1 MPNLAQAF
9 DVLYRI
15 MDKEWKNFLN
25 FPGSIAKN
33 QKSVILAVKLHNIRK
48 RVVVMKKL
56 LAVCM
61 AFLLTFQLVT
71 PVFAEENEETQAA
84 TEAVEMETEAPITE
98 IPTTEPP
105 VPETAAPEET
115 SAPTEPQPTTE
126 ITEATASTEETT
138 AASTEPTE
146 ETIEP
151 TLDLFAE
158 DGNVIASG
166 TCGAQGEN
174 LTWVLTD
181 DGTLTISGDGKMGN
195 YYGGK
200 DHTDAPWGVYWDRV
214 TTVVIEPGVTNIGE
228 WAFWGCSS
236 VTSAMIPDGVTEI
249 GREAFRDC
257 NDLTNV
263 SIPSGVTSIG
273 YQAFRDCSNLTSV
286 AIPEGVTSIGE
297 WAFEGCKS
305 LVSIAIPESV
315 TVISNYTFLGC
326 SGLTSITIPES
337 VTSIGWSA
345 FDGCSSLTSVTI
357 PGSVIRIGDSAFSSC
372 SSLSNVTILKGV
384 TSIEAGAFSCCDSLT
399 SVAIPESVTSIGG
412 CAFQLCSNL
421 RSVEIKGAA
430 SIGYYAFY
438 DCKRL
443 VDVVFSGNVT
453 SIGDSAFYDCERLT
467 SIVLP
472 ESVTDIGAEA
482 FNSCGRLTSIT
493 MPGVTS
499 IGSDAFRQCGS
510 LTSVALPKSVSS
522 IAGNVFTYCYNLER
536 ISVDKENKNYISADG
551 VLFDKNCTTLIT
563 YPTAKKNAV
572 YNIPQSV
579 TTIVSG
585 AFWDCDSLTS
595 VTIPEGVTS
604 IGDHAFFGCSALAS
618 VNIPKGVTSIGE
630 ATFLAC
636 NLTKLTIPEG
646 VTQIGD
652 DAFRDCDRLT
662 SVVIPGSVASIGQR
676 AFSGCYNFTNIV
688 ISSGVKNIGE
698 CAFENCR
705 KLIKLWLPKTVTF
718 IDYEAFSGCDNLK
731 NVYYSGSN
739 SDWNAIT
746 IEDGNAA
753 LENAKR
759 TYGVTETPGTESRPV
774 ATNVLTSGGKLT
786 LTAWAMPDNKKAKVK
801 WSLSED
807 SKTYAT
813 ITGAGVLTA
822 KTVSEVQNITVIA
835 TPTDGSPEARKEIQ
849 ILPKITVKQA
859 EKFNLFYGNGKAKLT
874 ITGGQVASARFV
886 EPSDF
891 VLEDSDGQFYIRL
904 AEGASAKPKT
914 KVTLEITLPG
924 CDTPVRQSL
933 TIATTNTAP
942 KLKLNPTASIVNT
955 TLTNS
960 LTVEAAILG
969 TEDTLTV
976 RSATKGV
983 TASVD
988 KGILNLTLDNG
999 KTTTATVYLKG
1010 SDWAKEIRLTHR
1022 ITVTDKKPTV
1032 KLSAKGKLDV
1042 LNPDSE
1048 IVYTPKLTNATG
1060 TIESVRL
1067 EGADGDF
1074 FDAKVDDNGI
1084 IHLKLAK
1091 SGENY
1096 STRKTYKVT
1105 PVVTLLGQDITGQT
1119 LSIKVTQSALKLAKL
1134 PNRTVYQSQ
1143 TAPLAVKL
1151 TVTSPA
1157 NAKIGDVQLNV
1168 KTTAALRNALENAG
1182 GIQADETTVSFPA
1195 KAFAAL
1201 KPGRYTVILDV
1212 TPANAAS
1219 DTKPIQAR
1227 FTLTVQK

>member
-1 MPNLAQAF
+1 
-9 DVLYRI
+9 
-15 MDKEWKNFLN
+15 
-25 FPGSIAKN
+25 
-33 QKSVILAVKLHNIRK
+33 
-48 RVVVMKKL
+48 MKKL
-56 LAVCM
+56 LALCM

-71 PVFAEENEETQAA
+71 PVFAEEIEETQAA
-84 TEAVEMETEAPITE
+84 TEAVEVETEAPVTE
-98 IPTTEPP
+98 VPTTEPP
-105 VPETAAPEET
+105 TTAAPETAAPEET

-126 ITEATASTEETT
+126 VTEATASTEETT
-138 AASTEPTE
+138 EAATEPT
-146 ETIEP
+146 EP
-151 TLDLFAE
+151 TLDLLSE
-158 DGNVIASG
+158 DENVIASG
-166 TCGAQGEN
+166 ECGADGDN

-195 YYGGK
+195 YYDGK

-214 TTVVIEPGVTNIGE
+214 TAVVIEPGVTNIGE
-228 WAFWGCSS
+228 WAFWGCSGVAS
-236 VTSAMIPDGVTEI
+236 VVISEGVTEI

-257 NDLTNV
+257 NGLTNV
-263 SIPSGVTSIG
+263 SIPRGVTSIG
-273 YQAFRDCSNLTSV
+273 YQAFGDCSNLTSV
-286 AIPEGVTSIGE
+286 TIPEGVTSIGE
-297 WAFEGCKS
+297 WAFRGCKS

-315 TVISNYTFLGC
+315 TVISNYTFLAC

-372 SSLSNVTILKGV
+372 SSLSNVTILEGV
-384 TSIEAGAFSCCDSLT
+384 ISIEAGAFGCCDSLT
-399 SVAIPESVTSIGG
+399 SVTIPESVTSIGG
-412 CAFQLCSNL
+412 MAFQLCSNL

-443 VDVVFSGNVT
+443 ANVTFSGNVT
-453 SIGDSAFYDCERLT
+453 SIGDSAFYNCERLT

-510 LTSVALPKSVSS
+510 LTSVVLPKSVSS

-536 ISVDKENKNYISADG
+536 ISVDKENENYISADG

-572 YNIPQSV
+572 YNIPKSV

-585 AFWDCDSLTS
+585 AFWNCDSLTS
-595 VTIPEGVTS
+595 VTIPDGVTS
-604 IGDHAFFGCSALAS
+604 IGDYAFFGCSVLAS

-630 ATFLAC
+630 ATFLGC
-636 NLTKLTIPEG
+636 NLTRLTIPEG

-652 DAFRDCDRLT
+652 KAFRDCGRLT
-662 SVVIPGSVASIGQR
+662 SVVIPGSIASIGQR
-676 AFSGCYNFTNIV
+676 AFSDCYNFTNIV
-688 ISSGVKNIGE
+688 ISNGVKNIGE

-705 KLIKLWLPKTVTF
+705 KLIKLWLPKTVAF

-759 TYGVTETPGTESRPV
+759 TYGVTETPCTEIRPLD
-774 ATNVLTSGGKLT
+774 TTTLTSGGKLT
-786 LTAWAMPDNKKAKVK
+786 LTAWAMPDNKKVK
-801 WSLSED
+801 ANWSLSED
-807 SKTYAT
+807 SKAYAS
-813 ITGAGVLTA
+813 ISSSGVLTA
-822 KTVSEVQNITVIA
+822 KNVNEVQNITVIA
-835 TPTDGSPEARKEIQ
+835 TPTDGSPEARKEIR
-849 ILPKITVKQA
+849 ILPKITVKQT
-859 EKFNLFYGNGKAKLT
+859 EKYNLFYGNGRAKLA
-874 ITGGQVASARFV
+874 ITGGQVASARFA

-891 VLEDSDGQFYIRL
+891 VLEDNDGQFYIRL
-904 AEGASAKPKT
+904 AEGASVKPKT

-924 CDTPVRQSL
+924 CDIPVRQSL
-933 TIATTNTAP
+933 TVATTNTAP

-960 LTVEAAILG
+960 LTVETAILG
-969 TEDTLTV
+969 TEDTLTA

-988 KGILNLTLDNG
+988 NGILTLTLDNG
-999 KTTTATVYLKG
+999 KTTTANIYLKG
-1010 SDWAKEIRLTHR
+1010 SDWAKEVKLTHR

-1032 KLSAKGKLDV
+1032 KFAAKGKLDV
-1042 LNPDSE
+1042 LNPASE
-1048 IVYTPKLTNATG
+1048 IVYTPKLANATG
-1060 TIESVRL
+1060 AIESVRL
-1067 EGADGDF
+1067 EGQDANLFNAEVVDGL
-1074 FDAKVDDNGI
+1074 V
-1084 IHLKLAK
+1084 HLKLAK

-1096 STRKTYKVT
+1096 STKKTYKIT
-1105 PVVTLLGQDITGQT
+1105 PVVILLGKEITGPT
-1119 LSIKVTQSALKLAKL
+1119 LSVKVTQSALKLAKI
-1134 PNRTVYQSQ
+1134 PNQTVSKSS
-1143 TAPLAVKL
+1143 PEDL
-1151 TVTSPA
+1151 TVNIKITSPLTA
-1157 NAKIGDVQLNV
+1157 EIGDVQLNA
-1168 KTTAALRNALENAG
+1168 KTTAALRNALAAAG
-1182 GIQADETTVSFPA
+1182 GIQADEATVSFPA

-1201 KPGRYTVILDV
+1201 NPGRYTVILDV
-1212 TPANAAS
+1212 FPANATIGS
-1219 DTKPIQAR
+1219 KPIQAR
-1227 FTLTVQK
+1227 FTLTVRK

>member
-1 MPNLAQAF
+1 
-9 DVLYRI
+9 
-15 MDKEWKNFLN
+15 
-25 FPGSIAKN
+25 
-33 QKSVILAVKLHNIRK
+33 
-48 RVVVMKKL
+48 MKKL
-56 LAVCM
+56 LALLM
-61 AFLLTFQLVT
+61 AVTLTFQLVT
-71 PVFAEENEETQAA
+71 PVFAEEIEETQAA
-84 TEAVEMETEAPITE
+84 TEAVGMETEAPVTE
-98 IPTTEPP
+98 APTTEPP

-115 SAPTEPQPTTE
+115 SALTEPQATTE
-126 ITEATASTEETT
+126 VTEATASTEETIAT
-138 AASTEPTE
+138 TEPTE
-146 ETIEP
+146 ETTEP
-151 TLDLFAE
+151 ALDLLSE
-158 DGNVIASG
+158 DENVIASG

-174 LTWVLTD
+174 LTWVLTE
-181 DGTLTISGDGKMGN
+181 DGTLTISGNGQMSN
-195 YYGGK
+195 YSDAYQNGRNI
-200 DHTDAPWGVYWDRV
+200 TNAPWGELWCQI
-214 TTVVIEPGVTNIGE
+214 TTVQIKP
-228 WAFWGCSS
+228 
-236 VTSAMIPDGVTEI
+236 
-249 GREAFRDC
+249 
-257 NDLTNV
+257 
-263 SIPSGVTSIG
+263 GVTSIG
-273 YQAFRDCSNLTSV
+273 DDAFCGCSCLVSV
-286 AIPEGVTSIGE
+286 TIPVGVTSIGVF
-297 WAFEGCKS
+297 AFE
-305 LVSIAIPESV
+305 
-315 TVISNYTFLGC
+315 
-326 SGLTSITIPES
+326 
-337 VTSIGWSA
+337 
-345 FDGCSSLTSVTI
+345 GCSSLTSVTI
-357 PGSVIRIGDSAFSSC
+357 PEGVTSIGIGVFSGCRSLTSVTIPEGVTSIGDHAFTGCRSLTSVTIPEGVPSIGEGIFWGC
-372 SSLSNVTILKGV
+372 SSLTSVTIPEGVTSIGYYAFCECSSLASVTIPEGVTSIGGGAFEDCISLTSVSIPEGVVSIDGGAFQGCSSLTSVTIPKGV
-384 TSIEAGAFSCCDSLT
+384 TSIGAY
-399 SVAIPESVTSIGG
+399 
-412 CAFQLCSNL
+412 AFYGCSNL
-421 RSVEIKGAA
+421 RSAEIKGAA

-482 FNSCGRLTSIT
+482 FNSCGRLTSVT

-522 IAGNVFTYCYNLER
+522 IAGNVFNYCYNLER
-536 ISVDKENKNYISADG
+536 ISVDKENGNYISADG

-563 YPTAKKNAV
+563 YPTAKKNTV
-572 YNIPQSV
+572 YNIPKSV

-630 ATFLAC
+630 ATFLGC
-636 NLTKLTIPEG
+636 NLTSLAIPEG

-662 SVVIPGSVASIGQR
+662 SVVIPGSVASIGNQ
-676 AFSGCYNFTNIV
+676 AFSGCWILTRIA
-688 ISSGVKNIGE
+688 ITDGVGSVGE
-698 CAFENCR
+698 SAFANCR
-705 KLIKLWLPKTVTF
+705 KLDKLWLPRTVTF

-759 TYGVTETPGTESRPV
+759 TYGVTETPGTEIRPV
-774 ATNVLTSGGKLT
+774 GTTTLTSGGKLT
-786 LTAWAMPDNKKAKVK
+786 LTAWAMPDNKKVK
-801 WSLSED
+801 ANWSLSED
-807 SKTYAT
+807 SKAYAS
-813 ITGAGVLTA
+813 ISSSGVLTS
-822 KTVSEVQNITVIA
+822 KIVSEVQNITVIA

-859 EKFNLFYGNGKAKLT
+859 EKFNFFYGNGRAKLA

-891 VLEDSDGQFYIRL
+891 VLDNNDGQFYIRL

-924 CDTPVRQSL
+924 CDTPIKQPL

-955 TLTNS
+955 TLTRS
-960 LTVEAAILG
+960 LTVETAILG
-969 TEDTLTV
+969 TEDTLTAW
-976 RSATKGV
+976 SATKGV

-988 KGILNLTLDNG
+988 NGILTLTLDNG

-1010 SDWAKEIRLTHR
+1010 SDWAKEIRLTHK
-1022 ITVTDKKPTV
+1022 ITVTGKKPTV

-1042 LNPDSE
+1042 LNPASE

-1074 FDAKVDDNGI
+1074 FNAKVDNNGI

-1096 STRKTYKVT
+1096 ATKKTYKVT
-1105 PVVTLLGQDITGQT
+1105 PVVTLLGKDITAPT

-1151 TVTSPA
+1151 TVTNPA
-1157 NAKIGDVQLNV
+1157 SAKIGDVQLNA

-1182 GIQADETTVSFPA
+1182 GIQADEAAVSFPA

-1219 DTKPIQAR
+1219 DTKPTQAR
-1227 FTLTVQK
+1227 FNLTVQK